1 MIMKLN
7 FMPDFK
13 SFYANARHVINI
25 SYKPNVQHFSKTL
38 KIVLVGTL
46 IVGILGYIISFIVEH
61 LI

>member
-1 MIMKLN
+1 MKLN
-7 FMPDFK
+7 FLPDFK

-25 SYKPNVQHFSKTL
+25 SYKPNMQHFSKTL

-46 IVGILGYIISFIVEH
+46 IVGILGFVISFIVEQ

>member
-1 MIMKLN
+1 MKLS
-7 FMPDFK
+7 FLPDFK

-46 IVGILGYIISFIVEH
+46 IVGVMGYIISFIVEH